1 MRNSLAG
8 KLLSSMGIKRYC
20 FILLFCLCFNSAN
33 GQAEKLPVSHIS
45 IKPGFSQNTIFCIYQ
60 DSRGFMWFGS
70 EEGLQRYDGYRF
82 HAFSHNEF
90 DSLSISDN
98 IIYAIH
104 EDARGDLWIGTHN
117 GGLNRFN
124 RRKETFQHFRHSSQ
138 NKRSLSDNRVQAI
151 LDDDAGNLW
160 VGTAN
165 GGLNRFDRAANQFV
179 HYRHRQDRPE
189 GLSDDNVRFLF
200 QDRNNDIWVATNQG
214 GLHRMKKDWGQFE
227 VFRHNA
233 ADPASLSNNTVTSI
247 AEDRNGRLW
256 IGTDQG
262 INCLDIRSSKFLNI
276 ANEFPSLATM
286 NNEIITN
293 VLAEYDMPEN
303 QLNLWIATLNGLVV
317 FRAETGKIESLSRSI
332 GADGGL
338 KSDNLLSLYKDRAGV
353 IWIGSENGGIN
364 KVDRKKQRFA
374 QYTFSENVSATGNNA
389 IRAILPEAGN
399 AGNSLWLGTVADGLI
414 HLNRSNGDVRKFR
427 LDESRSSNN
436 VTALWM
442 TDPGVV
448 WVGTWG
454 GGVNRMV
461 FDFPD
466 GAGIP
471 VLRRQKTFKHDPDN
485 PNSLS
490 HDVVQA
496 IYKPENG
503 EYADCLW
510 IGTDNGLDCFDLKA
524 ASFRR
529 FRHNPD
535 DPYTMSDNRIQ
546 SNCIL
551 QDRQGNLWVGTW
563 HGLNVLPARI
573 SPNHTL
579 GIESSFQRFLNDP
592 GIINSLSDNHII
604 ALHEDHDTKRHILW
618 VGTHGGG
625 LNRLEWV
632 GESGG
637 RSHLTNATS
646 VQITRYSEKNGLP
659 DDVIYGIAQD
669 EQGNLWV
676 STNFGISKFDPATE
690 TFSNFDERDGL
701 RNTRF
706 FWGAAAYDA
715 QRGEILFGSDNGLTT
730 FFPNMFTEDHS
741 PPPIFITDFQI
752 FNQSVAISHGET
764 PLRQSIQEAAEI
776 TLTHESNIFSFEFA
790 VLDFSNPEK
799 NQYAYKL
806 EGFDKDWIYSGKRHY
821 ATYTNLDAGSYQFHV
836 KGSNSDGVWSRNAP
850 PLTVIVLPPFW
861 KTWWFIALVAL
872 FFVGTFTYF
881 ATARVK
887 QLLAVERL
895 RAKLAADLHD
905 DIGAGLSEISIL
917 SEIISSQLEDE
928 RKEQKKILAKI
939 SEDSRNLVDRMS
951 DIVWLVNPR
960 RDSLY
965 DLILRLKDS
974 YAEVLSLSN
983 ISFRSENLKALES
996 ISLSMEQ
1003 RQNLYLIFKEGINN
1017 SIKYSHCNEILLNA
1031 KIEGKRLEMFLK
1043 DNGRGFDSDMTNPGN
1058 GLANM
1063 TARAAAIGGYLT
1075 IDSAPEKGTAIYFKG
1090 NLKGR

>member
-1 MRNSLAG
+1 
-8 KLLSSMGIKRYC
+8 
-20 FILLFCLCFNSAN
+20 
-33 GQAEKLPVSHIS
+33 
-45 IKPGFSQNTIFCIYQ
+45 
-60 DSRGFMWFGS
+60 MWFGS

-82 HAFSHNEF
+82 QAFSHDEF
-90 DSLSISDN
+90 DTLSISDN

-104 EDARGDLWIGTHN
+104 EDSRGNLWIGTRN
-117 GGLNRFN
+117 GGLNRFH
-124 RRKETFQHFRHSSQ
+124 RRKETFQHYRYSPE
-138 NKRSLSDNRVQAI
+138 KKGSLSDNRVQAI
-151 LDDDAGNLW
+151 LDDEEGNLW
-160 VGTAN
+160 VGTAG
-165 GGLNRFDRAANQFV
+165 GGLNRYVRETNQFA
-179 HYRHRQDRPE
+179 HSRHQKGRAE

-200 QDRNNDIWVATNQG
+200 QDSNKQLWVATNQG
-214 GLHRMKKDWGQFE
+214 GLNRLREDKQRFE
-227 VFRHNA
+227 IFQHNP
-233 ADPASLSNNTVTSI
+233 ADPSSLSNNTVTSI
-247 AEDRNGRLW
+247 AEDRTGRLW
-256 IGTDQG
+256 VGTDQG
-262 INCLDIRSSKFLNI
+262 INCLAIDTGKFLNI
-276 ANEFPSLATM
+276 TNEFPALAKLSG
-286 NNEIITN
+286 EIITN
-293 VLAEYDMPEN
+293 VLAEYDTPESS
-303 QLNLWIATLNGLVV
+303 LTLWIATLNGLKV
-317 FRAETGKIESLSRSI
+317 FRENTGEIDAISPSA
-332 GADGGL
+332 GADDGF
-338 KSDNLLSLYKDRAGV
+338 KSDNILSLFKDRSGI

-364 KVDRKKQRFA
+364 KIDRKKQRFS
-374 QYTFSENVSATGNNA
+374 QYTFSENVVATGSNA
-389 IRAILPEAGN
+389 IRAILPEVGN
-399 AGNSLWLGTVADGLI
+399 AGESLWLGTVADGLI
-414 HLNRSNGDVRKFR
+414 HMNRSNGEVRKFR
-427 LDESRSSNN
+427 LDESLSSNN

-454 GGVNRMV
+454 GGLNRLV

-466 GAGIP
+466 GAAIP
-471 VLRRQKTFKHDPDN
+471 VLRRQETFKNDPGN
-485 PNSLS
+485 SNSLS
-490 HDVVQA
+490 HDVVQS

-503 EYADCLW
+503 EYAACLW
-510 IGTDNGLDCFDLKA
+510 VGTDNGLDCFDLKTG
-524 ASFRR
+524 SFQR

-535 DPYTMSDNRIQ
+535 DPFSMSDNRIQ

-551 QDRQGNLWVGTW
+551 QDKQGNLWVGTW
-563 HGLNVLPARI
+563 HGLNVLPA
-573 SPNHTL
+573 SKKSKGTK
-579 GIESSFQRFLNDP
+579 GIESNFQRFLNDP
-592 GIINSLSDNHII
+592 AMINSLSDNHII
-604 ALHEDHDTKRHILW
+604 SLHEDRDRKRNIIW
-618 VGTHGGG
+618 IGTHGGG
-625 LNRLEWV
+625 LNRLEWFAQGDV
-632 GESGG
+632 
-637 RSHLTNATS
+637 RSHLANTGT
-646 VQITRYSEKNGLP
+646 VRITRFSEKDGLP

-669 EQGNLWV
+669 EKGNIWV

-715 QRGEILFGSDNGLTT
+715 ERAEILFGSDNGLTT
-730 FFPNMFTEDHS
+730 FFPNMFADDHS
-741 PPPIFITDFQI
+741 PPPVFITDFQI
-752 FNQSVAISHGET
+752 FNQSVAISDGET
-764 PLRQSIQEAAEI
+764 PLRQSIQEADEI
-776 TLTHESNIFSFEFA
+776 ALTHESNIFSFEFA

-806 EGFDKDWIYSGKRHY
+806 EGFDKDWIYSGKRHFV
-821 ATYTNLDAGSYQFHV
+821 TYTNLDAGSYQFHV
-836 KGSNSDGVWSRNAP
+836 KGSNSDGVWSRNAS
-850 PLTVIVLPPFW
+850 PLTVTVLPPFW

-872 FFVGTFTYF
+872 FFIGTFTYF

-928 RKEQKKILAKI
+928 RQEQKKILAKI
-939 SEDSRNLVDRMS
+939 SEDSRHLVDRMS

-983 ISFRSENLKALES
+983 ISFRSENLKALEN

-1043 DNGRGFDSDMTNPGN
+1043 DNGRGFNPDTNGSGN

-1063 TARAAAIGGYLT
+1063 TARASAIGGSLI
-1075 IDSAPEKGTAIYFKG
+1075 IDSQPEKGTAIYFSG